1 MLRHRNGR
9 ILEEIGNNPSGIEV
23 LEDIA
28 NSFSEFA
35 KDVKDSLARIEKA
48 LADPV
53 EETRKEYSGS
63 RPEALIRRVRVTTA
77 GTAVQGPDVETTT
90 GVATVVRMRRHAT
103 DSSRNGYVS
112 LNEHDLSNAAF
123 RAELQSNDAVVLN
136 ISNWDK
142 LWFDSDTNNTDFEL
156 IAEQ

>member
-1 MLRHRNGR
+1 MLRYQNGR
-9 ILEEIGNNPSGIEV
+9 ILEEIGNSPSGIEV

-28 NSFSEFA
+28 NSFAGFA
-35 KDVKDSLARIEKA
+35 RDVKDSLDRIEKA

-53 EETRKEYSGS
+53 EEVRKEYSGS
-63 RPEALIRRVRVTTA
+63 RPEALVRRVRVATT
-77 GTAVQGPDVETTT
+77 GTPVQGPDVETAS
-90 GVATVVRMRRHAT
+90 GVATVVRMRRHTT
-103 DSSRNGYVS
+103 DSSRNGYVA
-112 LNEHDLSNAAF
+112 LNEHDLSNSAF

-142 LWFDSDTNNTDFEL
+142 LWFDADTADTDFEL